1 MKDKILILT
10 TILLIGCSS
19 SDTINPYTDNG
30 DNSGSGN
37 NGGSGDN
44 SNTDLPVGFTKFLD
58 TYTDVYISG
67 NYVVVETAGIPNHHS
82 PYWGAGHANYASP
95 HSGMNVNPNI
105 IQEQNFK
112 FYIPLNPT
120 ASNHFWTAY
129 CRY

>member
-44 SNTDLPVGFTKFLD
+44 SNTDLPLSL
-58 TYTDVYISG
+58 IH
-67 NYVVVETAGIPNHHS
+67 I
-82 PYWGAGHANYASP
+82 
-95 HSGMNVNPNI
+95 
-105 IQEQNFK
+105 
-112 FYIPLNPT
+112 
-120 ASNHFWTAY
+120 
-129 CRY
+129 